1 MRNLR
6 FNFLHGALDPV
17 AVSQRFPKCA
27 EWLNWFHHVHGVPSA
42 IFLPQQRQPR
52 GRDDETGDAAK
63 SVLVKPGGNGQPV
76 SPPSRACNRSVEM
89 VVLANFS
96 RSDLARTE
104 RPYSC
109 AGLSIYRMSFTLVSL
124 ACFRLTLHR
133 PLSSP
138 GPGMAKRRVRKSI
151 FLSPKDCPGFNG
163 IPVREIPKPAFGDD
177 LREKRLVRVLPSD
190 CMVDIGV
197 MVVYPGRRHLNAK
210 ERVMV
215 DFPAET
221 SRGLPASD
229 QGLLN
234 PRISH
239 PLLFATRSF
248 LPINRQVG
256 QRPATVRVHPPAGPQ
271 AMKGRFGTW
280 SRPDRRRRYS

>member
-1 MRNLR
+1 MKQATLQK
-6 FNFLHGALDPV
+6 A
-17 AVSQRFPKCA
+17 S
-27 EWLNWFHHVHGVPSA
+27 S
-42 IFLPQQRQPR
+42 
-52 GRDDETGDAAK
+52 
-63 SVLVKPGGNGQPV
+63 SSPGGNGQPV

-124 ACFRLTLHR
+124 ACFRLTIHR

-177 LREKRLVRVLPSD
+177 LREKRLVRVLLATAWS
-190 CMVDIGV
+190 I
-197 MVVYPGRRHLNAK
+197 
-210 ERVMV
+210 
-215 DFPAET
+215 
-221 SRGLPASD
+221 SASWSS
-229 QGLLN
+229 
-234 PRISH
+234 I
-239 PLLFATRSF
+239 
-248 LPINRQVG
+248 
-256 QRPATVRVHPPAGPQ
+256 PAG
-271 AMKGRFGTW
+271 GILT
-280 SRPDRRRRYS
+280 RRSG